1 MAERRMFSIT
11 VVDSDAFLDMP
22 LSTQALY
29 FHLSMRADDDGFIN
43 NPKKIQRT
51 IGATDGD
58 AAMLVAKKFIIPF
71 DTGVV
76 VIKHWRINNYLRSD
90 RYHETVYQEEKSKL
104 VVKENR
110 AYTLLENDGLSVGI
124 PVVDQ
129 RYTENSIDKNRI
141 DKSSKEE
148 TRSSNEQ
155 EDKHIN
161 SSNKIS
167 SSSTTVREVP
177 TRHIRPQNEHEEAQC
192 FMETFNSIEGV
203 VRCSRLHATREILIS
218 TLFSVFEQSDIER
231 AFDNLRHSDW
241 LRGKVLGSNGKPFQT
256 TFDWFINLD
265 NFTKVLEGNYN
276 NVSSDLTEEESEPT
290 PEMYLNQ
297 KGVN

>member
-1 MAERRMFSIT
+1 MAERRMFAKTI
-11 VVDSDAFLDMP
+11 VLSDLFLDMP
-22 LSTQALY
+22 MSARCLY
-29 FHLSMRADDDGFIN
+29 FTLGMFADDDGFVN
-43 NPKKIQRT
+43 SPKSIMRQC
-51 IGATDGD
+51 GASQDD
-58 AAMLVAKKFIIPF
+58 MNILIAKQFVLIFDSGII
-71 DTGVV
+71 
-76 VIKHWRINNYLRSD
+76 VITHWRLHNYIRQDTYNPTKFLTEKGQIYLD
-90 RYHETVYQEEKSKL
+90 HEKTYQRKPSTSRG
-104 VVKENR
+104 R
-110 AYTLLENDGLSVGI
+110 AVDG
-124 PVVDQ
+124 
-129 RYTENSIDKNRI
+129 TETQYSIGKDSIDKVSI
-141 DKSSKEE
+141 DKTTSS
-148 TRSSNEQ
+148 T
-155 EDKHIN
+155 D
-161 SSNKIS
+161 NKNNRENKDNNYS
-167 SSSTTVREVP
+167 SSPTEREVP

-218 TLFSVFEQSDIER
+218 TLFSVFEQTDIEK
-231 AFDNLRHSDW
+231 AFDNLRNSDW